1 MDRILYIKEGKQGD
15 IIMKNRKTV
24 LLAATA
30 AAVIATV
37 GIGGT
42 LAYFTDAD
50 NGTSNLVTGKVDISL
65 SEAPKE
71 SIKIM
76 PNQTIALEPTVKVEA
91 DSENSYL
98 RVKLDVSY
106 DGTTSDKNY
115 AQELENALQLQTEHG
130 MEALGSENSG
140 WIKGADGYYYLQ
152 ESKKPGEQAAVF
164 SQFTV
169 PEDWNNEI
177 VGKTFQIQVQAEA
190 IQSDYFNA
198 DQDGNG
204 VIDSWND
211 TKGAAVSIQR
221 YGVGK

>member
-1 MDRILYIKEGKQGD
+1 
-15 IIMKNRKTV
+15 MKNNKKTV

-50 NGTSNLVTGKVDISL
+50 NGASNLVTGKVDISL

-76 PNQTIALEPTVKVEA
+76 PNQTIALAPTVKVEA

-98 RVKLDVSY
+98 RVKLGVSY
-106 DGTTSDKNY
+106 NGTSEKNY
-115 AQELENALQLQTEHG
+115 AQELENALQLKTEKG
-130 MEALGSENSG
+130 LVSLGSADSG
-140 WIKGADGYYYLQ
+140 WVKGTDGYYYLQ
-152 ESKKPGEQAAVF
+152 ESKKPSESAEVF

-177 VGKTFQIQVQAEA
+177 VGQSFQIEVQAEA

-211 TKGAAVSIQR
+211 TKGAAVSIQK
-221 YGVGK
+221 YGVGD